1 MSLAGASAA
10 RAGAASAG
18 GAAASAG
25 AAEGAA
31 AAGGGLA
38 AAGAAETATGA
49 GAAIGIPTLV
59 LAAGMTAASKGV
71 QLTEAAGQ
79 QATAALDDS
88 TIGAERP

>member
-1 MSLAGASAA
+1 MAGASAA

-18 GAAASAG
+18 GAAASVG

-31 AAGGGLA
+31 AASGGLA

-59 LAAGMTAASKGV
+59 LAAGVTAASKGV
-71 QLTEAAGQ
+71 KLTEAAGR

-88 TIGAERP
+88 TIGAERL

>member
-1 MSLAGASAA
+1 MAGASVA
-10 RAGAASAG
+10 RAGAVGAG

-25 AAEGAA
+25 ATEGAA
-31 AAGGGLA
+31 AAGSGLA
-38 AAGAAETATGA
+38 AAGAAETSTGA

-59 LAAGMTAASKGV
+59 LAAGATVASKGV

-88 TIGAERP
+88 TIGADKP